1 MLAGLV
7 RCGQCGHAMAVAYKD
22 ARVQYTCSR
31 RRREYGK
38 PSCQFLSGERIDTA
52 VVEEFFDA
60 LTPANIDALEKVS
73 AKQRTRHREQIR
85 HLKQEVKRLEFTAA
99 RTQRQYDSVDPEN
112 RLIAATLEKKWE
124 QALLDLETAKNQLA
138 EAEATTPQAIT
149 VPAELREAFAD
160 VGLRLP
166 ELWPRLSHEAR
177 KSLLRTLVERVN
189 LLRDEEGLC
198 HIRIVWRGGLVT
210 ETSIRVPVH
219 SLRHSKTEKQVA
231 KRIRELTEQG
241 CRIPEIVDTLNAEG
255 YRPCRGGQFT
265 PQIVNKLKH
274 RHQIV
279 SNFEKVRRGD
289 RPQNTYTIKEMA
301 QQIEIDPSWFYRKIR
316 CGSIRIKKDP
326 IYGCYLF
333 PRTKQCVNQL
343 KRLKSG
349 RLPHIS
355 IPKVHHDG

>member
-1 MLAGLV
+1 
-7 RCGQCGHAMAVAYKD
+7 MAVAYKTN
-22 ARVQYTCSR
+22 RVQYICNDR
-31 RRREYGK
+31 RTEYGK

-52 VVEEFFDA
+52 VVEEFFGA
-60 LTPANIDALEKVS
+60 LAPANINALEKVS

-85 HLKQEVKRLEFTAA
+85 HLRQEVKRLEFTAA

-138 EAEATTPQAIT
+138 EAEATTPQAIAI
-149 VPAELREAFAD
+149 PADLREAFAD
-160 VGLRLP
+160 IGLRLP

-189 LLRDEEGLC
+189 LLRDEEGVC
-198 HIRIVWRGGLVT
+198 QIRIVWRGALVT

-219 SLRHSKTEKQVA
+219 SLRYSKTEKQVA

-241 CRIPEIVDTLNAEG
+241 RHIPDIVDALNAEG

-265 PQIVNKLKH
+265 QQIVNKLKH
-274 RHQIV
+274 RYQII
-279 SNFEKVRRGD
+279 SNFEKVRRGE
-289 RPQNTYTIKEMA
+289 RPTNTYTLKEMA
-301 QQIEIDPSWFYRKIR
+301 QQIEIDPSWIYRKISR
-316 CGSIRIKKDP
+316 GSIRIKKDP
-326 IYGCYLF
+326 VCGCYLF
-333 PRTKQCVNQL
+333 PRTKRCVSQVM
-343 KRLKSG
+343 RLKNG